1 MAFPP
6 IGPVMSPFLQQF
18 GVGAPK
24 PAPLPNLGPP
34 NPNAGPPPT
43 FGPNYGPPNPNPVPP
58 TAGPAPLGGAPLFD
72 AQRLAHAFGADNL
85 PQSLQGAP
93 GAFDNAIKSLGVTPD
108 QVRDVMKKDQLPD
121 PTIKK
126 DEKKVEEDAS
136 KLAADEAARN
146 EPPPAQYIAA
156 GWDPSR
162 NPIRPETL
170 QKIDKAQAQ
179 QLDATKRLGDV
190 QSQAAAE
197 QAATIENYQRI
208 QENQHLVEMQAQQ
221 KRDDARKAQE
231 MRISELQDE
240 ARNSVVD
247 QKKAVNDAAGGGGAL
262 GWTAALAGAALGGMF
277 RGFNIGQAGGPQSN
291 EFIDSFNKQ
300 VDMNIQRQKEA
311 IAQKQGKVTDAQNVY
326 ARMLNRFGD
335 ERSAEAATRSYYG
348 EQLKTELARLG
359 ANNASEDV
367 IARRDLAL
375 GQMNEEQS
383 KDHAKLVDMAE
394 FVPAHV
400 IGGGQAGGADKARDK
415 VFEYDGQRYEA
426 RNTEQAAKL
435 AEGAA
440 AASEFKRLA
449 NQLDVLRDDPA
460 TYASVFGV
468 QLTDKSAEAANI
480 NERMITQLS
489 TMANSGTINAGEY
502 DRYQKQLGDPNA
514 LTSRAGQKGKQWAG
528 LIDKHVR
535 DSLRANAVESVKT
548 GYKTTPQGKVAP
560 TADYTGSSPTKTALP
575 STFKAQ

>member
-6 IGPVMSPFLQQF
+6 IGPVMSPFLKQF
-18 GVGAPK
+18 GLGNGGAPAPALPGPMQ
-24 PAPLPNLGPP
+24 PAPFVPQ
-34 NPNAGPPPT
+34 
-43 FGPNYGPPNPNPVPP
+43 YGPANPNPVPP
-58 TAGPAPLGGAPLFD
+58 TAGPAPAGGSPVFD
-72 AQRLAHAFGADNL
+72 VSKMANAFGLDPSKL
-85 PQSLQGAP
+85 SPGMQGAP
-93 GAFDNAIKSLGVTPD
+93 TAFDNAIKSLGVTPD
-108 QVRDVMKKDQLPD
+108 QVRDMAKKDQLPD

-126 DEKKVEEDAS
+126 DEQKIEADTT

-162 NPIRPETL
+162 NPIRPETMK
-170 QKIDKAQAQ
+170 KIESAQGQ
-179 QLDATKRLGDV
+179 QLDATRKLGDV

-262 GWTAALAGAALGGMF
+262 GWVTALAGATLGGMF
-277 RGFNIGQAGGPQSN
+277 RGFNIGQQGGPQSN

-300 VDMNIQRQKEA
+300 VDMNIMRQKEGIVA
-311 IAQKQGKVTDAQNVY
+311 KQGKVADAQNVY
-326 ARMLNRFGD
+326 SRMLNRFGD

-348 EQLKTELARLG
+348 EQVKTELARLG
-359 ANNASEDV
+359 ANNASED
-367 IARRDLAL
+367 ITARRDLAL
-375 GQMNEEQS
+375 GQMGEEQA
-383 KDHAKLVDMAE
+383 KEHAKLVDMAE
-394 FVPAHV
+394 FVPGHV
-400 IGGGQAGGADKARDK
+400 IGGGAGAADKNRDK
-415 VFEYDGQRYEA
+415 IFEYDGQRYEA
-426 RNTEQAAKL
+426 RSTEQAAKM
-435 AEGAA
+435 ADGAK

-449 NQLDVLRDDPA
+449 SQLDVLRDDPA

-480 NERMITQLS
+480 SERMITQLS

-502 DRYQKQLGDPNA
+502 DRYKNQLGDPNA
-514 LTSRAGQKGKQWAG
+514 LTSRAGMKGKQWSG
-528 LIDKHVR
+528 MIDKSMKDNIR
-535 DSLRANAVESVKT
+535 SNAVEQVKT
-548 GYKTTPQGKVAP
+548 GYKTTPAGKVAP
-560 TADYTGSSPTKTALP
+560 TADYTGTSPTKTTLP
-575 STFKAQ
+575 STFKGQ